1 MLVYRVFPYLASA
14 PAGSPGHPTYEHP
27 QGKGRV
33 DNPSHYYVWY
43 VGRDATSAVGEV
55 LGNHDIWDDG
65 IFDFPLLPGS
75 KRALGIYR
83 IDDNTPVLNLDHAFA
98 LHERGMRPT
107 QVVERNRPATQ
118 SWALRIFNERDDH
131 GDRLWSGVQ
140 WWSFHRPHWCAMGLW
155 GVTPSFQS
163 VEPLHRNHPAVRD
176 AALSLS
182 RVFV

>member
-107 QVVERNRPATQ
+107 QVVERNRPATRVGLYGF
-118 SWALRIFNERDDH
+118 STSETTMAIVSGRAFN
-131 GDRLWSGVQ
+131 GGAFTAPTGAQWGYGV
-140 WWSFHRPHWCAMGLW
+140 
-155 GVTPSFQS
+155 
-163 VEPLHRNHPAVRD
+163 
-176 AALSLS
+176 
-182 RVFV
+182 